1 MNLVLIVS
9 IVGML
14 ALGWWLLR
22 RSPILGGLALGTGI
36 VSAVAAFGLTGFV
49 TSIPPA
55 LGRILVSPLATITV
69 SEVRRFI
76 HSPECTPVTEA

>member
-55 LGRILVSPLATITV
+55 LANGITTALASV
-69 SEVRRFI
+69 GG
-76 HSPECTPVTEA
+76 